1 MAATESYH
9 VIVVGAGWYGLA
21 AAKSYLAAHP
31 DHRVLVIEAERTVGG
46 TWSEDRL
53 YPGLKSNNLW
63 GSYEYPDFP
72 MSQEVY
78 GVGYGQHIPA
88 AVLHRYLTDFAKKF
102 GVFERIQF
110 QTKVTAIEAVEA
122 TGAWRVHTTSVK
134 PGSQGETAVFDTEK
148 LIVAS
153 GLTSEPNLPR
163 YNGQETFTSEFF
175 HAKDFCRKA
184 DVVQTAK
191 TAVVVGGGKSALD
204 CAYALAV
211 EGGATVHLIIR
222 PKGDGPLWLAPAFV
236 TPLKRMMEE
245 LLATR
250 LLTWFSPT
258 IFGGEDGYGG
268 IRNFLHGTRL
278 GNWLVKGFW
287 GVLKADVL
295 GAHGYAKHVEVGKL
309 TPWQSPM
316 WTGSGVGIHNYDS
329 NFFDLVRE
337 GKVLIHVAD
346 IERLSGKSVYIST
359 RGPKEPI
366 EDVDVVICAT
376 GWKKDAAVAIRN
388 FDVGLAA
395 QDAEREKLIAEADAA
410 VLREF
415 PMLKDQ
421 PKLTYSRNSAPAEP
435 TPNNNNT
442 NTNTKGAG
450 AKSEPLR
457 NYRYIVPTQG
467 FFGRSFAYAGM
478 VSTVTTSIF
487 ASVQALWIT
496 AYFDGKL
503 SRCPA
508 TEDEV
513 VREVLLHTQWNK
525 WRYPCGYGSSLPDF
539 AFDSI
544 PYVDLLVRDLGLD
557 NHRGKSTVADVFKPY
572 KPKDYAGLDQEW
584 LASQQGRKAQAQ
596 VNGKV

>member
-1 MAATESYH
+1 MTATQGYN

-31 DHRVLVIEAERTVGG
+31 EHRVLVIEAERTCGG
-46 TWSEDRL
+46 TWSKDRL

-72 MSQEVY
+72 MSEDIY

-122 TGAWRVHTTSVK
+122 DGSWRVHTTKVGDTS
-134 PGSQGETAVFDTEK
+134 GETSVLETEK

-163 YNGQETFTSEFF
+163 YNGQETFTPEFF

-184 DVVQTAK
+184 DVVKTAK

-258 IFGGEDGYGG
+258 IFGAEDGYGG
-268 IRNFLHGTRL
+268 IRRFLHSTAV
-278 GNWLVKGFW
+278 GNWFVRTFW
-287 GVLKADVL
+287 SVLKADVI
-295 GAHGYAKHVEVGKL
+295 GAHGYKKHVEVGKL

-337 GKVLIHVAD
+337 GKVLVHVAD
-346 IERLSGKSVYIST
+346 IDRLDGTSVYLSS
-359 RGPKEPI
+359 RPKDQPI
-366 EDVDVVICAT
+366 ENVDVVICAT
-376 GWKKDAAVAIRN
+376 GWKKDAAVAIRGL
-388 FDVGLAA
+388 DVGLAA
-395 QDAEREKLIAEADAA
+395 QDAEREKLIAAADAE

-415 PMLKDQ
+415 PMLKQQ
-421 PKLTYSRNSAPAEP
+421 PTLTYTKAAGDAANGGKASSA
-435 TPNNNNT
+435 
-442 NTNTKGAG
+442 
-450 AKSEPLR
+450 EPLR
-457 NYRYIVPTQG
+457 NYRYIVPTQAY
-467 FFGRSFAYAGM
+467 FGRSFAYAGM

-496 AYFDGKL
+496 AYFDGAL
-503 SRCPA
+503 SRA
-508 TEDEV
+508 ASTEDEV

-525 WRYPCGYGSSLPDF
+525 WRYPCGYGASLPDF

-557 NHRGKSTVADVFKPY
+557 NHRGKSRLADVLKPY
-572 KPKDYAGLDQEW
+572 KPRDYAGLDQEW
-584 LASQQGRKAQAQ
+584 LASQQEKQKKQGKAQG
-596 VNGKV
+596 NGAI

>member
-1 MAATESYH
+1 MTATQGYDL
-9 VIVVGAGWYGLA
+9 IVVGAGWYGLA
-21 AAKSYLAAHP
+21 AAKSYLVVHP
-31 DHRVLVIEAERTVGG
+31 EHRVLVLEAEQSVGG
-46 TWSEDRL
+46 TWSKDRL

-72 MSQEVY
+72 MSEAKY

-102 GVFERIQF
+102 GVFERTRF
-110 QTKVTAIEAVEA
+110 QTKVTAIEANEA
-122 TGAWRVHTTSVK
+122 SGGWRVHTVSIGDGNGATKGETSVL
-134 PGSQGETAVFDTEK
+134 ETDK

-163 YNGQETFTSEFF
+163 YNGQDTFTSEFF

-184 DVVQTAK
+184 DVVKTAK

-211 EGGATVHLIIR
+211 EGGATVHLVIR
-222 PKGDGPLWLAPAFV
+222 PRGDGPLWLAPAFV

-258 IFGGEDGYGG
+258 IFGAEDGYGG
-268 IRNFLHGTRL
+268 IRRFLHGTRM
-278 GNWLVKGFW
+278 GNWLVRSFW
-287 GVLKADVL
+287 GVLRADVL
-295 GAHGYAKHVEVGKL
+295 SAHGYSKHAEVGKL

-329 NFFDLVRE
+329 DFFELVRG
-337 GKVLIHVAD
+337 GKVLVHVAD
-346 IERLSGKSVYIST
+346 IDELRGRSVFLSSRGKDQ
-359 RGPKEPI
+359 PI

-376 GWKKDAAVAIRN
+376 GWKKDAAVAIRGL
-388 FDVGLAA
+388 DVGLAA
-395 QDAEREKLIAEADAA
+395 QDADRAKLIAEADAQ
-410 VLREF
+410 VLNEF

-421 PKLTYSRNSAPAEP
+421 PILTYNKATGDNIPPAAVAA
-435 TPNNNNT
+435 T
-442 NTNTKGAG
+442 A
-450 AKSEPLR
+450 AKSSSAEPLR
-457 NYRYIVPTQG
+457 NYRYIVPTQAY
-467 FFGRSFAYAGM
+467 FSRSFAYAGM

-496 AYFDGKL
+496 AYLDGRL
-503 SRCPA
+503 SREPA
-508 TEDEV
+508 TGDDV
-513 VREVLLHTQWNK
+513 VREAVLHTQWNK
-525 WRYPCGYGSSLPDF
+525 WRYPCGYGASLPDF

-557 NHRGKSTVADVFKPY
+557 NHRGKSRLADVFLPY
-572 KPKDYAGLDQEW
+572 KPRDYAGLDQEW
-584 LASQQGRKAQAQ
+584 LASQQDS
-596 VNGKV
+596 GKV